1 MVGFVANLTI
11 LIKFVVS
18 PKLREMLGSQVNVD
32 SSLILEDAMAFG
44 ALFAIVLQRS
54 HKLTVILANFQMTGH
69 LVFILRV

>member
-11 LIKFVVS
+11 LVKFVVS

-32 SSLILEDAMAFG
+32 SGLILEDAMAFG

-54 HKLTVILANFQMTGH
+54 HKLTVILANLQMTSH